1 MKRYKAFDPPEYVN
15 WEIDPAELERFN
27 ATIAADPD
35 RKVII
40 DGLDRDALLA
50 LYTALVR
57 ARLHDVHLKRWVKN
71 GIITKAWLACGEEAV
86 TIGSTMALTRDGAE
100 GDVVGPM
107 IRNAS
112 ACIEMGLPLEQMFGA
127 YLALHNTPCQGRDL
141 HIGDLQYGV
150 VAPVSHV
157 ASLMPVMVGC
167 ALGFHR
173 RSQPRVALTWIGDGA
188 SKHGEF
194 HEGANFA
201 AALRLPI
208 VIILQNNQVALGTRT
223 DHHHVGDFMAMAR
236 AYGMPGAKV
245 DGNNVLDVHAA
256 TQIAVQRARNGGGPT
271 LIVAETFRMGG
282 HATHD
287 EREARELFSEE
298 TFAAWGRRDPIG
310 VFEAWLLQQGVE
322 PSVLTAIETKVDDAL
337 EHAAGN
343 ALKSRTSAA
352 PRADELLTG
361 IYA

>member
-1 MKRYKAFDPPEYVN
+1 MKRYKAFDPPEYVD
-15 WEIDPAELERFN
+15 WRIDGEELERFS
-27 ATIAADPD
+27 ATIGSDGE
-35 RKVII
+35 RKKII
-40 DGLDRDALLA
+40 DTLGQEDLLG

-57 ARLHDVHLKRWVKN
+57 ARLHDIHLKRWVKN
-71 GIITKAWLACGEEAV
+71 GVITKAWLATGEEAV
-86 TIGSTMALTRDGAE
+86 TTGSILALDRRGAD
-100 GDVVGPM
+100 GDVIGPM

-112 ACIEMGLPLEQMFGA
+112 ACIEMGIPLEEMFGA
-127 YLALHNTPCQGRDL
+127 YLALHSTPCKGRDL
-141 HIGDLQYGV
+141 HIGDLKHGV

-167 ALGFHR
+167 ALGFKMQ
-173 RSQPRVALTWIGDGA
+173 SQPRVALTWIGDGA

-201 AALRLPI
+201 AALKLPV

-223 DHHHVGDFMAMAR
+223 DRHHAGDFLAMAD
-236 AYGMPGAKV
+236 AFGMPGARV
-245 DGNNVLDVHAA
+245 DGNNVLEMHAA
-256 TQIAVQRARNGGGPT
+256 VQLAADRARNGGGPT

-287 EREARELFSEE
+287 EREARKIFSPE

-310 VFEAWLLQQGVE
+310 VFEAWLLQRGVE
-322 PSVLTAIETKVDDAL
+322 ESALSAIEAEIDETLEGAAATAL
-337 EHAAGN
+337 AA
-343 ALKSRTSAA
+343 RTSAPA
-352 PRADELLTG
+352 RADELLTG